1 MSKERPRKAEGG
13 KYRLSVSQGASGRPR
28 NAEGGTGRQK
38 EERGCRGRHMMD
50 GVGGG
55 PHRKEKEGR
64 GRQGE
69 AEGGRVTAG
78 RSAIPFANMRRSICC
93 VSLPPVAD

>member
-1 MSKERPRKAEGG
+1 
-13 KYRLSVSQGASGRPR
+13 
-28 NAEGGTGRQK
+28 
-38 EERGCRGRHMMD
+38 MMD

-69 AEGGRVTAG
+69 AQGGRAVAG